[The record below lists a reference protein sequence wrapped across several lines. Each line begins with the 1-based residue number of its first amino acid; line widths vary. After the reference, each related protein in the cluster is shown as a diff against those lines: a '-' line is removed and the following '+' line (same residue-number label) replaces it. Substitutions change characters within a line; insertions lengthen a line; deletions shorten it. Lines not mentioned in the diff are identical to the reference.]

1 MQCQKI
7 INLLDTTSDNVPRFN
22 TKKWIEV
29 REQSGESYNINSQIR
44 FKTSMLRSDI
54 CNYSDAYIVIKRTIA
69 VEGANDI
76 DEHSRSLILKNTAP
90 FISFVS
96 KINGTLIDNA
106 EDLDVVIQQ
115 ILFKDI
121 WHFMEL
127 FQR

>member
-44 FKTSMLRSDI
+44 FKTSMPRSDI

-76 DEHSRSLILKNTAP
+76 DEHSRSLILKNNAP